1 MVDIVDIAYI
11 AYYNYCLFVNVVIF
25 FEDCDLTASLFSC
38 RTVAGNIQ
46 G

>member
-25 FEDCDLTASLFSC
+25 FEDCDLTTSVLAYLAA
-38 RTVAGNIQ
+38 VAGRQ
-46 G
+46 